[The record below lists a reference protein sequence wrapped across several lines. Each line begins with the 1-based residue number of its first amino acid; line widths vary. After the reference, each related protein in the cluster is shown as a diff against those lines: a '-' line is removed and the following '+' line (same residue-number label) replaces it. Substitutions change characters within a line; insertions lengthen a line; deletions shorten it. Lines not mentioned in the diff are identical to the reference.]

1 MRLKLSSL
9 HLNINSIKVIGFE
22 WGVGGE
28 LSDTKAQTH
37 TERRAQFKDQIGLS
51 LTPLFKD
58 PQINM
63 QLI

>member
-22 WGVGGE
+22 VGEGG
-28 LSDTKAQTH
+28 LSDTTAQTH
-37 TERRAQFKDQIGLS
+37 TERRAQFKDQIGLN

-63 QLI
+63 RLF